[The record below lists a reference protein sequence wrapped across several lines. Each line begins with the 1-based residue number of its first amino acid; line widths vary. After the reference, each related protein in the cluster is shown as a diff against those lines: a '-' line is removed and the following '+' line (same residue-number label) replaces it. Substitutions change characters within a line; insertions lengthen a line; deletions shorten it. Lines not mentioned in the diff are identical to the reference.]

1 MVKHFLSL
9 FERAANRVR
18 PALRPHELE
27 VEAGSWLGS
36 SALKVQMRRWTQ
48 PKANPNDPHA
58 GIFFSVWVEPKGL
71 KKRQAF
77 YNIHALRLR
86 SLNAYALQSRE
97 FAEAFRARF
106 ARQRAGWPNV
116 SVDFG
121 PQTLMQGW
129 IPLDE
134 SRLEQDTVALI
145 QRFVPLSALIDEL
158 LEQRKSS

>member
-1 MVKHFLSL
+1 MKQFVPL
-9 FERAANRVR
+9 FERAANRIR
-18 PALRPHELE
+18 PALRSHELE

-36 SALKVQMRRWTQ
+36 SALKVQKRRWTQ

-71 KKRQAF
+71 KKKQAF
-77 YNIHALRLR
+77 YNIHALHLP

-97 FAEAFRARF
+97 LAEAFRARF
-106 ARQRAGWPNV
+106 ARQKAGWPNV

-129 IPLDE
+129 IPFDE
-134 SRLEQDTVALI
+134 SKLEQDAVKLI
-145 QRFVPLSALIDEL
+145 HRFVPLSDLIDEL
-158 LEQRKSS
+158 LEKRRRA